1 MSVFRWPLVG
11 VASLAMALAGC
22 GGGDGGGGTGGG
34 TPTPTPAP
42 TPTPTPPPSGTC
54 SLASRQAWANA
65 EIREFYLFPEL
76 LPASVDASAFGSV
89 GAYVDALTATAR
101 AEGKDRFFT
110 FVTSIAEENAF
121 FATGSTA
128 AFGIRVMTD
137 APGRTVMVADAFEGA
152 PALAAGIDRGTAI
165 LAIGTND
172 ATLRP
177 VADIIAAEGAA
188 GVSAAFGP
196 ATVGLSRALRVRDVA
211 GAERVVTITKA
222 EFNIAPI
229 SPRFGTR
236 IIEADGQ
243 RTGYI
248 NMRTFID
255 PSDPA
260 LRSAFATMRAQ
271 GVRQFIIDLRY
282 NGGGLLRIA
291 ELMGDLLGEN
301 RLPSDVFNVETFRPS
316 KSSLNETRLFRRQLQ
331 SVAPLKIAFI
341 GTGATASASELVINA
356 FTPYLAANSALVG
369 TNTFGKP
376 VGQIA
381 RDRAECD
388 DRLRITAF
396 ANRNAAGRGDYFNGL
411 VSEVAASCSATDG
424 LSLQMGDPR
433 EASTARALDFLAGR
447 ICAPITLGPATA
459 SRSAAAAPALEML
472 VPAEPTVVS
481 REVPG
486 TF

>member
-1 MSVFRWPLVG
+1 MRVFQRRLLG
-11 VASLAMALAGC
+11 VAGLALVLAAC
-22 GGGDGGGGTGGG
+22 GGGGAPSGGTGVVPAPSPS
-34 TPTPTPAP
+34 PTPTPAP
-42 TPTPTPPPSGTC
+42 TCG
-54 SLASRQAWANA
+54 LAARQAWADA

-76 LPASVDASAFGSV
+76 LPASVDASRFGSV
-89 GAYVDALTATAR
+89 QDYIDALTATAR
-101 AEGKDRFFT
+101 AQGKDRFFT

-137 APGRTVMVADAFEGA
+137 APGGQVLVADAYEGA

-177 VADIIAAEGAA
+177 VADSLAAEGAA

-196 ATVGLSRALRVRDVA
+196 ATVGLSRALRVRDVG

-222 EFNIAPI
+222 EFDIAPI
-229 SPRFGTR
+229 SPRYGVR
-236 IIEADGQ
+236 VIEADGQ

-255 PSDPA
+255 TSDPA
-260 LRSAFATMRAQ
+260 LRSAFATMKAQ

-282 NGGGLLRIA
+282 NGGGLVRIA
-291 ELMGDLLGEN
+291 ELMGDLLGDN
-301 RLPSDVFNVETFRPS
+301 RMPSDVFNVETFRPS

-341 GTGATASASELVINA
+341 GTGGTASASELVINS
-356 FTPYLAANSALVG
+356 FTPYLAGSSALIG
-369 TNTFGKP
+369 ANTFGKP

-381 RDRAECD
+381 RDRAACD

-396 ANRNAAGRGDYFNGL
+396 ASRNAAGRGDYFNGL
-411 VSEVAASCSATDG
+411 ATEVAASCRAEDTLG
-424 LSLQMGDPR
+424 FAMGDVR
-433 EASTARALDFLAGR
+433 EASTAQALDFLAGR
-447 ICAPITLGPATA
+447 ICAPIVTPLATA
-459 SRSAAAAPALEML
+459 ARTAATAAPALEML
-472 VPAEPTVVS
+472 VPAEPSVVS